1 MMGIMLVPMNAM
13 SSSTA
18 FLGAEGF
25 CRTFITIGI
34 NTTHAAVRG
43 T

>member
-1 MMGIMLVPMNAM
+1 MMTYMLFSMNPM
-13 SSSTA
+13 SSSTVPI
-18 FLGAEGF
+18 GAEGF
-25 CRTFITIGI
+25 CRTFNTIGI

>member
-1 MMGIMLVPMNAM
+1 MLVPMNAM

-18 FLGAEGF
+18 PTGAGRF
-25 CRTFITIGI
+25 CRTFNTIGI